1 MIRDGVQR
9 GSPSRT
15 AAEWFAAR
23 LQPHDAELEQHFSD
37 WLAEDAR
44 NLDEYA
50 LCCLTWELSGAVS
63 RDVETELAGRPSQFG
78 RRITYAVAAVVVALV
93 LSFAVHE
100 RAPPAASQWHTGP
113 GMQRTV
119 ALEDGSRIT
128 LNTRSNLEVRM
139 SHSRREIRLLA
150 GEAFF
155 EVAKDVAR
163 PFLVTTALGEARAVG
178 TRFNVL
184 LEGDREEIA
193 TEEGKVL
200 VRTSASKAAAV
211 LASAGMEATLV
222 QGEASPV
229 LGHADLARI
238 ENWRANRLEFD
249 RVPLDTALKEISR
262 YTALPVRAPSLDVQR
277 IRISAVL
284 KTGDIQALKAMLKG
298 AFGLD
303 IVEGKGEWLVVEMR

>member
-1 MIRDGVQR
+1 
-9 GSPSRT
+9 
-15 AAEWFAAR
+15 
-23 LQPHDAELEQHFSD
+23 
-37 WLAEDAR
+37 
-44 NLDEYA
+44 
-50 LCCLTWELSGAVS
+50 
-63 RDVETELAGRPSQFG
+63 
-78 RRITYAVAAVVVALV
+78 
-93 LSFAVHE
+93 
-100 RAPPAASQWHTGP
+100 
-113 GMQRTV
+113 MQRTV

-155 EVAKDVAR
+155 EVAKDVSR

-222 QGEASPV
+222 HGQASPV

-238 ENWRANRLEFD
+238 ENWRASRLEFD